1 MSIYRRIGPDSVNAV
16 YATGVKPEAA
26 KPGTPT
32 TSENPEKA
40 KLRRGEPMN
49 SPLPR
54 TFTWVAK
61 LPSDLRPV
69 ELLRSY
75 PRIAN
80 LIASLWDDPT
90 GMNTY
95 FYELLNDRRG
105 NRKGFPPPV
114 MTELLA
120 LRKLYAGLHPE
131 PTISWGDVP
140 RRK

>member
-1 MSIYRRIGPDSVNAV
+1 MSIYRKIGPDTVNDV
-16 YATGVKPEAA
+16 YATGVKPEGA
-26 KPGTPT
+26 KPGMPT
-32 TSENPEKA
+32 TSEDPEKA

-80 LIASLWDDPT
+80 LIASIWDDPAA
-90 GMNTY
+90 MNGY
-95 FYELLNDRRG
+95 FYDLLNDRRG
-105 NRKGFPPPV
+105 NRTGFPEAV
-114 MTELLA
+114 RAELVA
-120 LRKLYAGLHPE
+120 LRRHYGAQHPE
-131 PTISWGDVP
+131 PTISWGDGS